1 MSYQQS
7 SGTPRGFDR
16 PKKAKAKKTKTQ
28 HTLGSRQVG
37 RGAQTLKEVVDRA
50 ITGFDTLGSQTF
62 AMSPFSQHFDTWL
75 KSLSSVLD
83 DFETS
88 KVIEVDDKF
97 REERTELFSAVE
109 AALKAE
115 QAKEA
120 SREAAIMG
128 LHGSK
133 DLLFHAEQEH
143 EKKLREYAAR
153 REAKLKGMTNSINAL
168 RAEVDAIQESKA
180 GFLERFT
187 KSKAKIEEDS
197 RWRLSAAEK
206 VLDSTKSS
214 FAEEL
219 TSLQKDYD
227 REKGMILEKVASERK
242 EVDRLVAEAEIDGSV
257 EVRHVACD
265 ELAEAVKALV
275 KRADAPVTEKS
286 QDD

>member
-1 MSYQQS
+1 MV
-7 SGTPRGFDR
+7 P
-16 PKKAKAKKTKTQ
+16 
-28 HTLGSRQVG
+28 
-37 RGAQTLKEVVDRA
+37 GAQTLKEVVDRA
-50 ITGFDTLGSQTF
+50 ITSFDTLGSQTF
-62 AMSPFSQHFDTWL
+62 AMPPFNKHFDRWL

-83 DFETS
+83 DFEAS

-97 REERTELFSAVE
+97 REERSGLLSAVE

-120 SREAAIMG
+120 SREATIMG

-143 EKKLREYAAR
+143 EEKLRECVAR
-153 REAKLKGMTNSINAL
+153 RDAKLKGLTSSVDAL
-168 RAEVDAIQESKA
+168 RAEVNEILESKP
-180 GFLERFT
+180 GLLERFT

-197 RWRLSAAEK
+197 RWRLAAAEK

-219 TSLQKDYD
+219 TSIQKDYE
-227 REKGMILEKVASERK
+227 RERGLILEKVASERK
-242 EVDRLVAEAEIDGSV
+242 EVDRLVAEAEVDGSV

-265 ELAEAVKALV
+265 ELAGAIKALV
-275 KRADAPVTEKS
+275 KRADAPATEKTK
-286 QDD
+286 DD